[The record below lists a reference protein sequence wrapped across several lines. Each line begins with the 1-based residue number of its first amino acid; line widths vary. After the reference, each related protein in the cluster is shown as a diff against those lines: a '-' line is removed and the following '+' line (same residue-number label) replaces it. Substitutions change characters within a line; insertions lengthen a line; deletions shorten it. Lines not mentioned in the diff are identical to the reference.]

1 MYSYNIEQASGH
13 DGHNIITVVMNE
25 KGLDLDGAL
34 AWLGDYHGQVLAR
47 FQAQRSA
54 LPSWGRTVDSDVE
67 AFVERLGYWIRG
79 IDCWSLETERYFGT
93 KGPEVQ
99 KHRLVT
105 LLPKVKRPDVTPMMV
120 QPSAEMPLLVEVDQR
135 SA

>member
-1 MYSYNIEQASGH
+1 
-13 DGHNIITVVMNE
+13 
-25 KGLDLDGAL
+25 
-34 AWLGDYHGQVLAR
+34 LGEYHGQVLAR
-47 FQAQRSA
+47 FQAQCRT

-79 IDCWSLETERYFGT
+79 IDSWSLETERYFGT

-105 LLPKVKRPDVTPMMV
+105 LLPKVQRPDVTPIMA
-120 QPSAEMPLLVEVDQR
+120 QPNAEMPRKVEVDQR

>member
-1 MYSYNIEQASGH
+1 M
-13 DGHNIITVVMNE
+13 
-25 KGLDLDGAL
+25 
-34 AWLGDYHGQVLAR
+34 AR

-54 LPSWGRTVDSDVE
+54 LPTCQWGRTVDSDVE
-67 AFVERLGYWIRG
+67 AFVGRLGYWIRG

-99 KHRLVT
+99 KHSIVT
-105 LLPKVKRPDVTPMMV
+105 LLPKVQRPDVTPMIA
-120 QPSAEMPLLVEVDQR
+120 QPSAEMPLKVEVDQP